1 MYAPAAAESVG
12 YTGTVT
18 APATGVAR
26 SASSH
31 SGRLSDTIA
40 TRSPDATP
48 NADSP
53 SERSLSCSN
62 QSRVEA
68 PSIVVPTAR
77 PTSSGFG

>member
-1 MYAPAAAESVG
+1 MYCTCWAESVG

-18 APATGVAR
+18 APAARSAR

-40 TRSPDATP
+40 TQSPDATP
-48 NADSP
+48 NAESP
-53 SERSLSCSN
+53 SERSLSRSN